1 MVLFGRHSSQTIYL
15 KLNKKPVHIDHR
27 TPSML
32 HSNTAIYT
40 LMIINPQTDFWNRE
54 NNCKKKITQ
63 LTFFLCPLLSVLLT
77 MKDVDTHF
85 CEWWKSGGF
94 GVPVINQWKV
104 NTNKLSHLKNYK
116 MSLAGEQIF
125 QLQLYIKSISVKM
138 AEQSLDSE
146 AAFAIY
152 H

>member
-1 MVLFGRHSSQTIYL
+1 
-15 KLNKKPVHIDHR
+15 
-27 TPSML
+27 
-32 HSNTAIYT
+32 
-40 LMIINPQTDFWNRE
+40 
-54 NNCKKKITQ
+54 
-63 LTFFLCPLLSVLLT
+63 
-77 MKDVDTHF
+77 MKDVHTHF
-85 CEWWKSGGF
+85 CEWWKSRGF
-94 GVPVINQWKV
+94 CVPVINQWKV

>member
-1 MVLFGRHSSQTIYL
+1 
-15 KLNKKPVHIDHR
+15 
-27 TPSML
+27 
-32 HSNTAIYT
+32 
-40 LMIINPQTDFWNRE
+40 
-54 NNCKKKITQ
+54 
-63 LTFFLCPLLSVLLT
+63 

-85 CEWWKSGGF
+85 CEWWNFFF
-94 GVPVINQWKV
+94 GVSVINQWKV

-138 AEQSLDSE
+138 TVQSLDSE
-146 AAFAIY
+146 AAVAIY

>member
-1 MVLFGRHSSQTIYL
+1 
-15 KLNKKPVHIDHR
+15 
-27 TPSML
+27 
-32 HSNTAIYT
+32 
-40 LMIINPQTDFWNRE
+40 
-54 NNCKKKITQ
+54 
-63 LTFFLCPLLSVLLT
+63 

-85 CEWWKSGGF
+85 CEWWKSGVF
-94 GVPVINQWKV
+94 GMPVINQWKV

-138 AEQSLDSE
+138 TEQSLDSE

>member
-1 MVLFGRHSSQTIYL
+1 M
-15 KLNKKPVHIDHR
+15 KNVH
-27 TPSML
+27 
-32 HSNTAIYT
+32 
-40 LMIINPQTDFWNRE
+40 
-54 NNCKKKITQ
+54 
-63 LTFFLCPLLSVLLT
+63 
-77 MKDVDTHF
+77 THF
-85 CEWWKSGGF
+85 CERWKSGGF

-138 AEQSLDSE
+138 AEQSPE